1 MDLIPYQK
9 YYKETELWKKLSRVG
24 KKVGI
29 KAVYAVLLLFY
40 ASVSKQTSLRDK
52 VIIYVSIPSTPYFIK
67 SSLFRTLQSKTT
79 IKFEE
84 CLA

>member
-1 MDLIPYQK
+1 MAESFNAKIKLFRANLRGVVDKK
-9 YYKETELWKKLSRVG
+9 YF
-24 KKVGI
+24 
-29 KAVYAVLLLFY
+29 LF
-40 ASVSKQTSLRDK
+40 R
-52 VIIYVSIPSTPYFIK
+52 IVSIPSTPYFIK